1 MDAIERYMLPLM
13 EDFRQYGCNASPTFK
28 VWDMLRNAIEIM
40 LQNI

>member
-28 VWDMLRNAIEIM
+28 VWDMLHNAIEIM